1 MGEEFYSIIKLVS
14 GEEVFSL
21 VSVDENDGD
30 PLLILQNPIIMKL
43 IHHRAGMHIK
53 IKPWMDLT
61 EDDFFIIRSDKII
74 TMTESN
80 DHRLIETY
88 NNYIEES
95 EEEDMEFRN
104 PNELNTKP
112 SSKMG
117 YVASVEKAR
126 KELEDI
132 FNKEIQENQSPE

>member
-1 MGEEFYSIIKLVS
+1 
-14 GEEVFSL
+14 
-21 VSVDENDGD
+21 
-30 PLLILQNPIIMKL
+30 
-43 IHHRAGMHIK
+43 
-53 IKPWMDLT
+53 
-61 EDDFFIIRSDKII
+61 
-74 TMTESN
+74 
-80 DHRLIETY
+80 
-88 NNYIEES
+88 
-95 EEEDMEFRN
+95 MEFRN